1 MIAGCNTHKTKQ
13 GHGMT
18 RPDNHFIHRERFVIV
33 QVSGFAFVEVGLA
46 SARFPLYCLARRRA
60 FFMEKW
66 NADGYN

>member
-1 MIAGCNTHKTKQ
+1 
-13 GHGMT
+13 MT